1 MGALGVV
8 DVVEFVDLT
17 LQLGDGGG
25 DGLLV
30 EPAEHGLMEPFVL
43 ALGRGTARAAGD
55 RLDTQAGDVAHQLAV
70 PATPRRVQRHPVIGE
85 QSLRDTPGGDAV
97 PDHCQRG
104 LAGFPGGDQR
114 RDREP

>member
-1 MGALGVV
+1 M
-8 DVVEFVDLT
+8 VEFVDLT

-55 RLDTQAGDVAHQLAV
+55 RLDTQAGDVAHQLRRDGFNAIPLSV
-70 PATPRRVQRHPVIGE
+70 SSRCGTPRAAMPFLTTVNAAWLVSPE
-85 QSLRDTPGGDAV
+85 ATSDAT
-97 PDHCQRG
+97 
-104 LAGFPGGDQR
+104 AS
-114 RDREP
+114 RE